1 VLCRH
6 SGEPV
11 DVAALRERARRNRF
25 GHPRVT
31 TVCRVASHSVVVVGA
46 GAAGLSTAARLQG
59 AGTKVLVIDRSDSVG
74 SAWRTRYDSFRLHTI
89 RSLSGLPGMA
99 IPRASGSWVARD
111 DFVAYLERY
120 ARRFSIR
127 PQFGIELQGLRA
139 DAGDGWMVSTSDG
152 SMRARRIVLATGACT
167 EPLIPNW
174 PGRQTFKPTLIH
186 SSQYRNP
193 RAYHGKRVLVV
204 GSGNSASEIAA
215 DLAGARDVT
224 VEMAV
229 RTPPTI
235 VRRDT
240 HGVPTQPVGIALR
253 YAPAAIA
260 NPLGA
265 ALRRLTI
272 PDLSEFGLP
281 RPKTPFSQFQRTGTV
296 PVLDHGFVAAVR
308 SGAIT
313 IRTAVTALDGR
324 DVIHA
329 DGSRSSP
336 DAVVAATGYRSGLR
350 PILGP
355 LGLLDARDLPTI
367 SSRGDP
373 QAVGL
378 YTVGISV
385 LLSGLLREI
394 ALDVRRLIR
403 AIAD

>member
-1 VLCRH
+1 M
-6 SGEPV
+6 
-11 DVAALRERARRNRF
+11 
-25 GHPRVT
+25 
-31 TVCRVASHSVVVVGA
+31 VVVGA
-46 GAAGLSTAARLQG
+46 GPAGLGAAARLQG
-59 AGTKVLVIDRSDSVG
+59 AGTKVLVIDRSKSVG

-89 RSLSGLPGMA
+89 RWLSGLPGMA
-99 IPRASGSWVARD
+99 IPRTSGPWVARD

-120 ARRFSIR
+120 ARRFDIR

-139 DAGDGWMVSTSDG
+139 DDGDGWVLLTSDG
-152 SMRARRIVLATGACT
+152 SMRAQRVVLATGACT
-167 EPLIPNW
+167 EPRIPNW
-174 PGRQTFKPTLIH
+174 PGRDTFKPPLIH

-193 RAYHGKRVLVV
+193 GAYHGKRVLVV

-215 DLAGARDVT
+215 DLARAQDVT
-224 VEMAV
+224 VELAV

-235 VRRDT
+235 LRRDT

-253 YAPAAIA
+253 YAPAAIV

-265 ALRRLTI
+265 AFRRITI
-272 PDLSEFGLP
+272 PDLSEYGLP
-281 RPKTPFSQFQRTGTV
+281 RPKAPYSQFQRTGTV

-313 IRTAVTALDGR
+313 IRTAVMALDGR
-324 DVIHA
+324 EVIHA
-329 DGSRSSP
+329 DGLRSSP
-336 DAVVAATGYRSGLR
+336 DAVVAATGFGSGLN

-367 SSRGDP
+367 GSRGSP
-373 QAVGL
+373 EAVGL

-394 ALDVRRLIR
+394 ALDVRRLVR